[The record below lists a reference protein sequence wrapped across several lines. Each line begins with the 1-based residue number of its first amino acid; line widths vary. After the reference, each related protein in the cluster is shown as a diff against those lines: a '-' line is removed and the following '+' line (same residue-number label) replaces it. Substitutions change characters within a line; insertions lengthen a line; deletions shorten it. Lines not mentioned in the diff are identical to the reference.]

1 MRRTEAPTLKDV
13 AREAGVAA
21 MTVSVVLNGAR
32 SATRVSDATRVRIE
46 EAAKR
51 LHYRPNAV
59 GRGLSRR
66 RMDTLGVVAV
76 IDGPLNLYFLELLN
90 GILAEG
96 VSNGQNTTVFS
107 VSDWR
112 LDEEKILKFCDG
124 RVDGIVFLGPHLT
137 PEFCEILARRT
148 SFVTIHGGEMMPG
161 IHNLEVDDEGGA
173 HKIVT
178 HMIGLGH
185 RRIAH
190 FTGQLD
196 QSGARQRLAGYQR
209 ALREAGIG
217 LNESLI
223 LTGDFTAN
231 SGRERMATLL
241 DDRGTLPTAVFCA
254 NDAVAY
260 GALELLQSRGVQAPG
275 EISVAG
281 FDDLMLAQMTT
292 PHLTTIRQPFRDM
305 AARAVQLLLHQV
317 GDGSDDQPP
326 PLEPTTSDIFPV
338 ELVIRESVGPPPA

>member
-1 MRRTEAPTLKDV
+1 M
-13 AREAGVAA
+13 AA

-76 IDGPLNLYFLELLN
+76 IDGPLNLYFLEILN
-90 GILAEG
+90 GILAECVG
-96 VSNGQNTTVFS
+96 HGQNTTVFS

-112 LDEEKILKFCDG
+112 LDEDKILQFCDG
-124 RVDGIVFLGPHLT
+124 RVDGIIFLGSHLT
-137 PEFCEILARRT
+137 PEFSELLSRRT
-148 SFVTIHGGEMMPG
+148 SFVTIHGGVMMPG

-178 HMIGLGH
+178 HMIELGH
-185 RRIAH
+185 RRIGH
-190 FTGQLD
+190 FPGALD
-196 QSGARQRLAGYQR
+196 QSGARQRFAGYKR
-209 ALREAGIG
+209 AMEEAGIPIDP
-217 LNESLI
+217 SLI
-223 LTGDFTAN
+223 LEGDFTAV
-231 SGRERMATLL
+231 SGSERMAALL
-241 DDRGTLPTAVFCA
+241 GSGLPLPTAIFCA
-254 NDAVAY
+254 NDGIAY
-260 GALELLQSRGVQAPG
+260 GALDVVAARGLQAPRD
-275 EISVAG
+275 ISIGG

-305 AARAVQLLLHQV
+305 AARAVQLLLNQV
-317 GDGSDDQPP
+317 GDGADNQPL
-326 PLEPTTSDIFPV
+326 LEPTASDIFPV
-338 ELVIRESVGPPPA
+338 ELVMRESVGPPPS